1 MPKYEKCDEKHTTED
16 TVLAPESEPQTVKA
30 LPESLQLL
38 QLVGTDK
45 CPFGPGGKWH
55 KHDRKKFSVF
65 FITQQA
71 FYDGYGDLL
80 TEERIREALAPKGM
94 TDWAYILHDRDTYT
108 AKDFKSKYTPPKGA
122 AVGGKKPAHW
132 HIVIFC
138 KSRKSIAAVA
148 KALGVPPQYVEG
160 KPPSA
165 FLPLC
170 KYLTHEDPA
179 QADKETYDR
188 SEVVTNVPDL
198 WEQVDED
205 DERRAQKK
213 KVNIDEVSTL
223 VAQGKMTLAEVREKY
238 LHLYVKRGVLAHL
251 TKLRGDYLQ
260 YAPLPPRVVNV
271 LVYGDGGTGKDLIGS
286 ALARVL
292 DFSVFKIGGENVGFD
307 GYDGEDCIIWEDA
320 RAATIIH
327 ACGNRGNAF
336 RMFTPFRQSENTE
349 GRLSVNIK
357 YGRTYPSQRLNI
369 VTAATTPDIFFP
381 GLAGTYTD
389 RFGRMQ
395 MAEDESQ
402 AYRRFQILIRV
413 EKGQYTI
420 YLNKGFFNGTREFF
434 DYDTVGPFSQN
445 LEQLRRRVD
454 DIADPDEREAVI
466 REVESRTVAPVVDV
480 IKQILYGDPAA
491 PTEDANTLLADF
503 ANAGQQVT
511 ARTSRINPPSMD
523 FAAGGA
529 KQNAH
534 FSRTDFFCTAVRAN
548 PAAPPRAWLL
558 DGAEDGQQHRI
569 LQVQNLDGTYT
580 NYFAG
585 LSYSRSGYATR
596 STGALDGSA
605 TTVSAAVANGVL
617 IAGEPAD
624 SRQLCVS
631 SNGKTYVWNWHD
643 TGDDKNRKNLEVRLS
658 ANGRDIL
665 RVVSESGD
673 EYPADTPQRLQRYS
687 AALVDSATQV
697 SLEQNVINTDE
708 AVAVINRGTW
718 ATGAVTDDELQRIIA
733 AITAGGDVS

>member
-1 MPKYEKCDEKHTTED
+1 MSNPEKCEEKHTAED
-16 TVLAPESEPQTVKA
+16 VTLAPESEPQTVKA

-38 QLVGTDK
+38 RLVGTDK

-55 KHDRKKFSVF
+55 KHERKKFSVL

-108 AKDFKSKYTPPKGA
+108 AKDFKSKYKPPKGT
-122 AVGGKKPAHW
+122 AVGDKKPAHW

-138 KSRKSIAAVA
+138 KSRKTIAAVA

-188 SEVVTNVPDL
+188 SEVITNVPDL

-205 DERRAQKK
+205 AKHRAQKK
-213 KVNIDEVSTL
+213 KVNVDEVSAL

-238 LHLYVKRGVLAHL
+238 LHLYVKRGMLAHL

-260 YAPLPPRVVNV
+260 YAPLPPRIVNI
-271 LVYGDGGTGKDLIGS
+271 LVYGDAGTGKDLITN
-286 ALARVL
+286 RVPRDL
-292 DFSVFKIGGENVGFD
+292 KFSVFKIGGDNVGFD
-307 GYDGEDCIIWEDA
+307 GYDGQDCIVWDDM

-327 ACGNRGNAF
+327 ACGSRGNVF
-336 RMFTPFRQSENTE
+336 RMFAPYKQPDE
-349 GRLSVNIK
+349 GHPSVNVK
-357 YGRTYPSQRLNI
+357 YGRTYPIQQLNI
-369 VTAATTPDIFFP
+369 VTAATTPDDFLS

-389 RFGRMQ
+389 RFGRPQ

-402 AYRRFQILIRV
+402 AYRRFQIIIKV

-434 DYDTVGPFSQN
+434 DYDTIGPLSQN
-445 LEQLRRRVD
+445 LEQLRRRAD
-454 DIADPDEREAVI
+454 NIADPDERDAVI
-466 REVESRTVAPVVDV
+466 SEIESRTVAPVVDV

-491 PTEDANTLLADF
+491 PTEDADTLLADF

-511 ARTSRINPPSMD
+511 ARTSRINPPPKD

-529 KQNAH
+529 KQNTY
-534 FSRTDFFCTAVRAN
+534 FSRTDFLCTAVRAN

-673 EYPADTPQRLQRYS
+673 AYPADTPQRLQRYS

-697 SLEQNVINTDE
+697 SLEQNVWNTDE
-708 AVAVINRGTW
+708 AVSVINRGTW
-718 ATGAVTDDELQRIIA
+718 ATDAVTDDELQRIIA
-733 AITAGGDVS
+733 AISAGGDVS

>member
-1 MPKYEKCDEKHTTED
+1 MSKYEKCDEKHTTED

-94 TDWAYILHDRDTYT
+94 TDWAYINHDRDTYT

-122 AVGGKKPAHW
+122 AVGDKKPAHW

-138 KSRKSIAAVA
+138 KSRKTIAAVA
-148 KALGVPPQYVEG
+148 KAFGVPPQYVEG

-198 WEQVDED
+198 WERVDED
-205 DERRAQKK
+205 AERRAQQK
-213 KVNIDEVSTL
+213 KVNLDEISTL
-223 VAQGKMTLAEVREKY
+223 VATGKMTLAEVREKH
-238 LHLYVKRGVLAHL
+238 LQLYVKRGVLAHL
-251 TKLRGDYLQ
+251 TKMRGDYLQ
-260 YAPLPPRVVNV
+260 YAELPPRVVNI

-320 RAATIIH
+320 RAATIIQ

-336 RMFTPFRQSENTE
+336 RMFTPYRQSENTD
-349 GRLSVNIK
+349 GRLSVDIK
-357 YGRTYPSQRLNI
+357 YGRTYPSQQLNI

-402 AYRRFQILIRV
+402 AYRRFQILVKV

-434 DYDTVGPFSQN
+434 DYDTVGPISQN
-445 LEQLRRRVD
+445 LEQVRRRAD
-454 DIADPDEREAVI
+454 NIADPEERAATIKQIEAQ
-466 REVESRTVAPVVDV
+466 TVAPVVEI
-480 IKQILYGDPAA
+480 IKQILDGDPAA
-491 PTEDANTLLADF
+491 PAENAETLLTDF
-503 ANAGQQVT
+503 AHVGTPVAAQ
-511 ARTSRINPPSMD
+511 TSRINPPPMD
-523 FAAGGA
+523 FAAPDTQ
-529 KQNAH
+529 KNAY
-534 FSRTDFFCTAVRAN
+534 FSRTDFLCTAIRAN
-548 PAAPPRAWLL
+548 PTAQPRAWLL
-558 DGAEDGQQHRI
+558 DGTENGQQHRI
-569 LQVQNLDGTYT
+569 LQVRNLDGTFT
-580 NYFAG
+580 NYFVG
-585 LSYSRSGYATR
+585 LTYSRSGYATR
-596 STGALDGSA
+596 STGSLDGSA

-617 IAGEPAD
+617 IGGEPAD

-631 SNGKTYVWNWHD
+631 SHGKTYVWNWPAA
-643 TGDDKNRKNLEVRLS
+643 DDKERTNLEVRVS
-658 ANGRDIL
+658 ANTRDVI
-665 RVVSESGD
+665 RVVSESND
-673 EYPADTPQRLQRYS
+673 SFPAEQRHSIQRYR
-687 AALVDSATQV
+687 AALVGSPTHV
-697 SLEQNVINTDE
+697 SLAQKVLNADE
-708 AVAVINRGTW
+708 AVAVINRANW
-718 ATGAVTDDELQRIIA
+718 ATAAVTDDELQQIFA
-733 AITAGGDVS
+733 AITAGGAAS